1 MLNTS
6 NSIITGK
13 IKWGK
18 GSRERK
24 LVTLK
29 EKKEEQKNLID

>member
-6 NSIITGK
+6 NSIITEK

-24 LVTLK
+24 LMTLK
-29 EKKEEQKNLID
+29 EKKRVKKFD